1 MLIVPAVAV
10 LKATDSSSAISI
22 RSGHVVSE
30 HTHTHI
36 YIYASISWFSS
47 RHRICT
53 LYSSI
58 LLNFLHFL
66 DECLQEPTP
75 ASGAVQRRP
84 ASSGASNRGGG
95 GRRRRA
101 AASSRST
108 VEMRAS
114 AWAKHHRDEVA
125 RMHEMLKRDYASKA
139 RRRSPINNGEPSLEE
154 EDLP

>member
-1 MLIVPAVAV
+1 MSSRRTSAANLLAVALLIISLLLLPLLHLPVAHARHVAV

-22 RSGHVVSE
+22 RSGHV
-30 HTHTHI
+30 
-36 YIYASISWFSS
+36 
-47 RHRICT
+47 
-53 LYSSI
+53 
-58 LLNFLHFL
+58 
-66 DECLQEPTP
+66 EPTP

-84 ASSGASNRGGG
+84 ASSGANNPGG
-95 GRRRRA
+95 GRRRP

-154 EDLP
+154 DLP